1 MNLFDKIIYDLFLKE
16 NGSEK
21 TEVENKET
29 NSNKSQIDS
38 LINYKAHKK
47 NKGYVIF
54 ISATIVVLTLSM
66 FAIIYSMF
74 LFNDAHTYKPVSL
87 FDDYTFSSNNPYVE
101 NYNLN
106 GVEHT
111 FRVKVGHSAYKY
123 QNHYFVD
130 LSAFLYLDDNL
141 IIGNNPAFNGFI
153 SNYNSEKVDRYN
165 KNEFN
170 NKNFEYTYVV
180 NINVLK
186 DLSGKEYA
194 IIRFIPKYANLY
206 GSLYLFVINEN
217 NELVYNTIG
226 ISKVYRGLE
235 KNEDNAFGNE
245 GFIEIENNKVRYV
258 SNFDGNLAHVTE
270 LTIDNNMVQETEIE
284 TFTAIIG

>member
-21 TEVENKET
+21 TEAETKET
-29 NSNKSQIDS
+29 NSNKSQIET

-54 ISATIVVLTLSM
+54 ISATIAFLTISM

-74 LFNDAHTYKPVSL
+74 VFNDAHTYKPVNL
-87 FDDYTFSSNNPYVE
+87 FDDYIFSSNNPYIS
-101 NYNLN
+101 NYTLN

-123 QNHYFVD
+123 QNNYFVD

-153 SNYNSEKVDRYN
+153 SNYHSKQVDRYD

-194 IIRFIPKYANLY
+194 IIRFISKSANSY
-206 GSLYLFVINEN
+206 GLLYLLVINEN
-217 NELVYNTIG
+217 NELIYNTIG
-226 ISKVYRGLE
+226 AGKVYRGLE

-245 GFIEIENNKVRYV
+245 GFIEIENNNIRYV
-258 SNFDGNLAHVTE
+258 SEFDGNLAHVTE
-270 LTIDNNMVQETEIE
+270 LTIDNNIVQKRETE
-284 TFTAIIG
+284 TFTAILG